1 MFGLPS
7 PRHLYLMKQR
17 MVLGRGIGR
26 PAMTAMTHGIFHRL
40 KIKIDTIVAS
50 TSPETH
56 RLWRFR
62 LMFPQIESNS
72 FLGVN
77 SSKFL
82 LSYCSSALKKE
93 VPQLCP
99 GLSHCGPYNMVAS
112 IPWMQFMFFLVK
124 SSYLMVPRS
133 YNAWLMTPLQ
143 VVRHTTNPTLDGAAF
158 TNFAK

>member
-7 PRHLYLMKQR
+7 PRRLYLMKQR

-40 KIKIDTIVAS
+40 KTKIDTIVAS

-56 RLWRFR
+56 RLWTFR

-99 GLSHCGPYNMVAS
+99 GLCGFNPMSAIHV
-112 IPWMQFMFFLVK
+112 FLVK
-124 SSYLMVPRS
+124 SSYLMVSRS
-133 YNAWLMTPLQ
+133 YNAWLMNPLQ

-158 TNFAK
+158 ANFAK